1 MTRSACRSG
10 SQIVQGS
17 LNDFRGKPT
26 GTLLGKEMADRLQL
40 SVGDPFILEVL
51 GESRRYRVS
60 ALYETGVSDIDRM
73 RVYLSM
79 TKLARC

>member
-1 MTRSACRSG
+1 MTRSHVSDLA

-17 LNDFRGKPT
+17 LDDFRGKPT

-40 SVGDPFILEVL
+40 AVGDSFILEAV

-60 ALYETGVSDIDRM
+60 PSTKPASRTSTGCAF
-73 RVYLSM
+73 
-79 TKLARC
+79 T